1 VLTKFIQ
8 NIMFNPDFSSLVNS
22 LPTGIVVTDSK
33 MNIVL
38 INDFAKISIFQNSEN
53 HVVNN
58 LQDVKFFNTDM
69 QGFNMWGCM
78 QNMVEKKKRTFQ
90 KTLIA
95 RVGNK
100 DKLVFF
106 SVRKYEEAKVSNLY
120 LCTFSDISNEMDC
133 IAHSPV
139 SFEKEQTLL
148 HEKIIGK
155 DPQIKDIYRKITLAA
170 DADVNVLI
178 QGESGTGKELV
189 VDAIHELSA
198 RKKAPLIKI
207 NCAAYPESLLES
219 ELFGYVKGAFTGADK
234 DKPGKFELAHG
245 GTIFLDEIGEISLA
259 LQVKLLR
266 VIQEKVIERIGGVRT
281 VKVDMR
287 IVAAT
292 NRNLRE
298 LIENKRFREDLFYR
312 LNVFNI
318 TMPPLR
324 NRKLDIPLLSNF
336 FIDKFNDSTAKNVNG
351 ISRDALKL
359 LMQYHWPGNIR
370 ELQNAIEHAFVLV
383 QNNLIET
390 EDLPAEITR
399 QRFKE
404 MEPEVDKIMDKS
416 FYGKEQIFKNRKNRL
431 QISRDQLLRVLEMH
445 NYNQTQTASY
455 LGISRVGLWKK
466 MKKMQL

>member
-1 VLTKFIQ
+1 
-8 NIMFNPDFSSLVNS
+8 MFDYDFGSLVNS
-22 LPTGIVVTDSK
+22 LPTGVVVTDSNMK
-33 MNIVL
+33 IVF
-38 INDFAKISIFQNSEN
+38 INEFAKSHIFEFSLDEN
-53 HVVNN
+53 IET
-58 LQDVKFFNTDM
+58 LKDIKFYDSDLHS
-69 QGFNMWGCM
+69 FNMFGCM
-78 QNMVEKKKRTFQ
+78 HNMIEKKKRTFQ
-90 KTLIA
+90 KTLII
-95 RVGNK
+95 RTSNK

-106 SVRKYEEAKVSNLY
+106 SVRKHEAIKVSPHY

-133 IAHSPV
+133 IVHSPV
-139 SFEKEQTLL
+139 SFDKESALL

-170 DADVNVLI
+170 DSGVNVLI

-198 RKKAPLIKI
+198 RRKAPLIKI

-219 ELFGYVKGAFTGADK
+219 ELFGYVKGAFTGANK

-245 GTIFLDEIGEISLA
+245 GTIFLDEIGEISLS

-266 VIQEKVIERIGGVRT
+266 VIQEKSIERIGGVKT

-292 NRNLRE
+292 NQNLRE
-298 LIENKRFREDLFYR
+298 LIEKNLFREDLFYR

-318 TMPPLR
+318 MMPPLR

-336 FIDKFNDSTAKNVNG
+336 FMDKFNDSTAKNVKG
-351 ISRDALKL
+351 INRDAMKL
-359 LMQYHWPGNIR
+359 LMQYSWPGNIR

-383 QNNLIET
+383 QNNLIEP
-390 EDLPAEITR
+390 EDLPAEISSQNINTI
-399 QRFKE
+399 E
-404 MEPEVDKIMDKS
+404 INGEPTIGDPFALKQPE
-416 FYGKEQIFKNRKNRL
+416 YYKNRKSRL
-431 QISRDQLLRVLEMH
+431 NITREQLLQVLEMH
-445 NYNQTQTASY
+445 GYNQTQTAHY

-466 MKKMQL
+466 MKKFQL

>member
-1 VLTKFIQ
+1 
-8 NIMFNPDFSSLVNS
+8 MFNTDFYNLVNS
-22 LPTGIVVTDSK
+22 LPTGIIVTDSK
-33 MNIVL
+33 MNIEL
-38 INDFAKISIFQNSEN
+38 INDFARISIFQFSEDQ
-53 HVVNN
+53 VVEN

-69 QGFNMWGCM
+69 QRFNMLGCM
-78 QNMVEKKKRTFQ
+78 QNMIEKKKRTFQ
-90 KTLIA
+90 KTLIV

-106 SVRKYEEAKVSNLY
+106 SVRKYEAAKVSNLY

-133 IAHSPV
+133 IVHSPV
-139 SFEKEQTLL
+139 SFDKESTLL

-170 DADVNVLI
+170 DSDVNVLI

-189 VDAIHELSA
+189 VDAIHELSV
-198 RKKAPLIKI
+198 RNKAPLIKI

-219 ELFGYVKGAFTGADK
+219 ELFGYVKGAFTGANK

-266 VIQEKVIERIGGVRT
+266 VIQEKTIERIGGVKT

-292 NRNLRE
+292 NRNLRG
-298 LIENKRFREDLFYR
+298 LIEKNQFREDLFYR

-318 TMPPLR
+318 MMPPLR

-336 FIDKFNDSTAKNVNG
+336 FIDKFNDSTAKNVKG
-351 ISRDALKL
+351 ISRDALKI
-359 LMQYHWPGNIR
+359 LMEYRWPGNIR

-383 QNNLIET
+383 QNNLIEK
-390 EDLPAEITR
+390 EDLPAEITS
-399 QRFKE
+399 QRLNK
-404 MEPEVDKIMDKS
+404 MEPEDEKTMGGS
-416 FYGKEQIFKNRKNRL
+416 SEWKEQEFFKNRKSRL
-431 QISRDQLLRVLEMH
+431 NISRDQLLQVLEMH
-445 NYNQTQTASY
+445 GYNQTQAASY

-466 MKKMQL
+466 MKKFQL